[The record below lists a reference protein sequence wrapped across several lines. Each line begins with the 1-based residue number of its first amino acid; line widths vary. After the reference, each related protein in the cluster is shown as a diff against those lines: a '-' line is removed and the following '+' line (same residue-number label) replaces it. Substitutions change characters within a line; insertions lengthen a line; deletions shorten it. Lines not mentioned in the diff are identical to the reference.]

1 MSVYEKHNYLNK
13 GIKYIKN
20 AVITEYDMKN
30 GGISILKHEG
40 YLSDEDYNYLMN
52 DLDKHQRNVEI
63 GIWLKDQPEV
73 SKGLMEG
80 FREARRL
87 FFEANNIQD
96 SEVLTIKKD
105 AIFLIDKFIDVEQVN
120 EDYLFRKKNQYTSY
134 INLSGKEFYY
144 NLMED
149 IFDIKGFPEETLKRQ
164 ENYLFKFVKECLKL
178 DADGK
183 SEELFV
189 KLLEFKN
196 DYVTKNLPVEYYYDI
211 LFNGYLFKYEDHN
224 VMLDQINKDLLNN
237 EYFNFNSNLNLII
250 ELISNL
256 LN

>member
-13 GIKYIKN
+13 DIKYIKN

-40 YLSDEDYNYLMN
+40 LLSEEDYDYLMN

-63 GIWLKDQPEV
+63 GIWLKDQPDV
-73 SKGLMEG
+73 VKAQMEG

-105 AIFLIDKFIDVEQVN
+105 AIFLIDKAIEVEQVN
-120 EDYLFRKKNQYTSY
+120 KDYLFRKKNQYTSY

-149 IFDIKGFPEETLKRQ
+149 KFDIKGFQEDVLKHQ
-164 ENYLFKFVKECLKL
+164 NDYLFKFVKECLKL
-178 DADGK
+178 DADGR
-183 SEELFV
+183 SEELFI

-196 DYVTKNLPVEYYYDI
+196 DYVTKALPVEYYYDI
-211 LFNGYLFKYEDHN
+211 IFNGYLFKYEEHS
-224 VMLDQINKDLLNN
+224 VMLDEISPDLLSNEFFIFNN
-237 EYFNFNSNLNLII
+237 NLNLII